1 MNYAFAAVYAFGLI
15 VLFMDLMVWRP
26 F

>member
-1 MNYAFAAVYAFGLI
+1 MNYAFATVYALGLV
-15 VLFMDLMVWRP
+15 VLFMDLMIWRP

>member
-1 MNYAFAAVYAFGLI
+1 MNYAFAATYAFALV

>member
-1 MNYAFAAVYAFGLI
+1 MNYALAITYAFGLI
-15 VLFMDLMVWRP
+15 VLFMDLMIWRP

>member
-1 MNYAFAAVYAFGLI
+1 MNYAYATVYALGLI